1 MQYGGGAPDTNAVL
15 GDMNAVLREDMNAV
29 FGDMN
34 TYSIGGHECSIG
46 GGVIKA
52 VFRVYKIRNPNCC

>member
-46 GGVIKA
+46 VGGGGGGMKA
-52 VFRVYKIRNPNCC
+52 VLGGT